1 MLQKSYIMKILL
13 TLFVLLLVSF
23 ASSAKQTTILCNFKM
38 GDYLSDNYYSLNNI
52 YNLLDFNVE
61 FITDSKLDWQIS
73 NFSFPDSFKTSIN
86 QILDDEILQLAE
98 IIQKDKLS
106 KRDKNYLKLLLRSTG
121 EQMTVNEYH
130 NKLKNLSE
138 KDKNDFLESNKIRGK
153 NYLNILFIIIDSID
167 LEEFEQKLNQF
178 NIIEL
183 DKNNIMM
190 KLTLKNLEQK
200 NVLVENQIIYPD
212 IINNNTK
219 NMMLLKIIPPD
230 IHELNFESNCFLK

>member
-1 MLQKSYIMKILL
+1 
-13 TLFVLLLVSF
+13 
-23 ASSAKQTTILCNFKM
+23 M

-106 KRDKNYLKLLLRSTG
+106 KRDKNYLKTLLSDTG

>member
-1 MLQKSYIMKILL
+1 
-13 TLFVLLLVSF
+13 
-23 ASSAKQTTILCNFKM
+23 M

-121 EQMTVNEYH
+121 EQ
-130 NKLKNLSE
+130 
-138 KDKNDFLESNKIRGK
+138 FIRK
-153 NYLNILFIIIDSID
+153 R
-167 LEEFEQKLNQF
+167 
-178 NIIEL
+178 
-183 DKNNIMM
+183 
-190 KLTLKNLEQK
+190 
-200 NVLVENQIIYPD
+200 
-212 IINNNTK
+212 
-219 NMMLLKIIPPD
+219 
-230 IHELNFESNCFLK
+230 